1 MKRLQPEALSTAGV
15 NQATL
20 SAQLVERQALR
31 FTPAGIPVSDLKI
44 VHQSEVQEAGQ
55 TRTVG
60 FEMQAIALG
69 ELAHQTQAAPLEARL
84 KLTGFLAPRTKQSK
98 SLVFHITGL
107 ETMQSS
113 TEN

>member
-1 MKRLQPEALSTAGV
+1 V

-20 SAQLVERQALR
+20 AAQLVERQVLR
-31 FTPAGIPVSDLKI
+31 FTPAGVPVSDLKI
-44 VHQSEVQEAGQ
+44 AHQSQVMEAGQ

-69 ELAHQTQAAPLEARL
+69 DLAYQTQAAPLQARL
-84 KLTGFLAPRTKQSK
+84 KLTGFLAPRSKQSK
-98 SLVFHITGL
+98 TLVFHITGL
-107 ETMQSS
+107 ETIQSS